1 MVSEAL
7 GVVLPSTIL
16 FDYPSIDSLCGYILA
31 TQASVAANTPATN
44 ANTVQRLR
52 QL

>member
-16 FDYPSIDSLCGYILA
+16 FDYPSLEALCGYMLA
-31 TQASVAANTPATN
+31 TTAQVTAGRAFERVC
-44 ANTVQRLR
+44 
-52 QL
+52 